1 MLLIVVCALRA
12 GPGARWQCRLRL
24 HLFSVFIPLFICLR
38 CRRHGFLPC
47 RWLAAVLCFG
57 AVLAGILRPVFSAA
71 SRSNGI
77 KMNGMTR
84 CKISKDIAGKA
95 VIYLIDEMMFV

>member
-1 MLLIVVCALRA
+1 MASSRAGNAGYAFICSPFSFPCLSVCAAAGAAFYRA
-12 GPGARWQCRLRL
+12 GGRRFGTALAGHL
-24 HLFSVFIPLFICLR
+24 HL
-38 CRRHGFLPC
+38 
-47 RWLAAVLCFG
+47 
-57 AVLAGILRPVFSAA
+57 VFSAA

>member
-1 MLLIVVCALRA
+1 MAAL
-12 GPGARWQCRLRL
+12 
-24 HLFSVFIPLFICLR
+24 CL
-38 CRRHGFLPC
+38 G
-47 RWLAAVLCFG
+47 V
-57 AVLAGILRPVFSAA
+57 VLAGHLRPVFSAA

-77 KMNGMTR
+77 KMSGMTR

>member
-1 MLLIVVCALRA
+1 
-12 GPGARWQCRLRL
+12 
-24 HLFSVFIPLFICLR
+24 
-38 CRRHGFLPC
+38 
-47 RWLAAVLCFG
+47 LCFG
-57 AVLAGILRPVFSAA
+57 AALAGLFHPVFSAT

-77 KMNGMTR
+77 KMSGMTR